1 MKKVSAAQVKAKQG
15 NVMVPPPSTL
25 NVGGFR
31 YTLKNATQKEATYHC
46 LHAKDS
52 ECKTVLVYQRDVKT
66 GKVREELPPV
76 VRGQHE
82 RSCTVKN
89 KVQNSYEARM
99 LSEEKK
105 SDPWVV
111 MWILLFRSFW
121 VVYAVEIRFTPS
133 MRQLT

>member
-1 MKKVSAAQVKAKQG
+1 MKKVSAPQVNAKKG
-15 NVMVPPPSTL
+15 NVMVSPPSTL

-31 YTLKNATQKEATYHC
+31 YILKNATQKEATYHC
-46 LHAKDS
+46 LHAKDC
-52 ECKTVLVYQRDVKT
+52 ECKTMLVYQRDAKT

-99 LSEEKK
+99 SSEEKK
-105 SDPWVV
+105 SD
-111 MWILLFRSFW
+111 
-121 VVYAVEIRFTPS
+121 A
-133 MRQLT
+133 